1 MQIQTSITKKTG
13 EDKATVRATERASK
27 PNRLPTL
34 SGLPSAHRVS
44 ANLLIPIHT
53 PDLTDSTKLRPSLYH
68 QENIIREWGKK
79 TDSRF
84 RMQIRSVEN
93 NSIIEKFRSFKQDNM
108 IFFSQ
113 IFLRSI
119 FKFLLKFNKNFMIIF
134 IISPFQTKIPYIC

>member
-1 MQIQTSITKKTG
+1 
-13 EDKATVRATERASK
+13 
-27 PNRLPTL
+27 
-34 SGLPSAHRVS
+34 
-44 ANLLIPIHT
+44 
-53 PDLTDSTKLRPSLYH
+53 
-68 QENIIREWGKK
+68 
-79 TDSRF
+79 
-84 RMQIRSVEN
+84 MQIRSVEN